1 MIYLK
6 MLSVAPSMDCQ
17 MVGSLKE
24 WVLKGVEGHKHG
36 LVLGDK
42 P

>member
-6 MLSVAPSMDCQ
+6 MLPVAPNMDCQ
-17 MVGSLKE
+17 MLGSLKE
-24 WVLKGVEGHKHG
+24 WILKGAVGHKHG